1 MAKKKK
7 EVAPK
12 EKIHVIDSIKIMHKI
27 KQPDALAESYQEVDE
42 TMSKIDSIMGRAKA
56 IVDRAKRIA
65 KWK

>member
-1 MAKKKK
+1 MGKKKTQ
-7 EVAPK
+7 PK
-12 EKIHVIDSIKIMHKI
+12 KIRTVTKV
-27 KQPDALAESYQEVDE
+27 KQPDAMVEAYNEVDE